1 MIELACSFCD
11 PNIAGRAVTNWSPQL
26 RFRRHNG
33 EQKANRQITT
43 YRKDQGTVH
52 AKKCTYRMSS
62 IAPSSQNCDGN
73 SVMRFDCCVKHT
85 GFWNNHGY
93 FCFVSNCHW
102 CEVLCFS
109 NCICLICVKWHCF
122 PIWRTLYLDISQ
134 RS

>member
-1 MIELACSFCD
+1 MNLRVLSATQTLQGELLQIGAPSWD
-11 PNIAGRAVTNWSPQL
+11 SVDIMENKRQIVKL
-26 RFRRHNG
+26 RHTEKTKVPFTRKSALTVWAQSRRHH
-33 EQKANRQITT
+33 R
-43 YRKDQGTVH
+43 
-52 AKKCTYRMSS
+52 
-62 IAPSSQNCDGN
+62 IAMEN